1 MRSAVAD
8 CGLLVGTTSR
18 ARHLPWRV
26 VEPREAAR
34 EIAAASATS
43 EVAILFGAER
53 TGLSNEDIEH
63 CQLLLGIPTGAAY
76 TSLNVA
82 MAVQIVAYEV
92 LLATRGEEAAAAARG
107 IALASATDMERFYD
121 HLEQVLEEVD
131 FRDRNGEGH
140 LMARIRRLFN
150 RTLLDQNEVNILRG
164 ILTSVQGK
172 RRRAGE
178 PHPPRDGRTVVSTVV
193 YLDNA
198 ATTPVDPRVIEV
210 MLECCGPDG
219 DFANPSAVGHEP
231 GRRARGRVE
240 QARAEVARLVGAT
253 PEQIVWTSGATE
265 ADNLAL
271 FGAARFHRSRGRH
284 IVTSRTEHPAVL
296 DPCRQLEREGFEVTY
311 LKPGADG
318 IVAPEQVA
326 AVLRDDTILV
336 SLMHVNNEIGVVQ
349 DIGAVGRA
357 CRARGVLLHVD
368 AAQSAG
374 KLAIDVERDCV
385 DLLALTAHKVHGP
398 KGVGALCVR
407 REPRLGLVPLL
418 YGGGQERGL
427 RSGTVP
433 THQVAGMGRA
443 FAIAAE
449 QMAAEATRI
458 GALRERLWAALAT
471 LPGLSVERA
480 SGAPRARHPERD
492 GRRRGGREPAAV
504 APGSRGRLGV
514 RVRQHERRA
523 VLRAACARA
532 QRPPGAEHAA
542 AQSRAIHDR
551 RARRLRCPRVREEVE
566 RLRAIAPP
574 GVGAGQR

>member
-1 MRSAVAD
+1 
-8 CGLLVGTTSR
+8 
-18 ARHLPWRV
+18 
-26 VEPREAAR
+26 
-34 EIAAASATS
+34 
-43 EVAILFGAER
+43 
-53 TGLSNEDIEH
+53 
-63 CQLLLGIPTGAAY
+63 
-76 TSLNVA
+76 
-82 MAVQIVAYEV
+82 
-92 LLATRGEEAAAAARG
+92 
-107 IALASATDMERFYD
+107 
-121 HLEQVLEEVD
+121 
-131 FRDRNGEGH
+131 
-140 LMARIRRLFN
+140 
-150 RTLLDQNEVNILRG
+150 
-164 ILTSVQGK
+164 
-172 RRRAGE
+172 
-178 PHPPRDGRTVVSTVV
+178 VSKLV

-198 ATTPVDPRVIEV
+198 ATTPVDPRVIET
-210 MLECCGPDG
+210 MLECCGLDG
-219 DFANPSAVGHEP
+219 DFANPSAVGHEF
-231 GRRARGRVE
+231 GRRARSRVE
-240 QARAEVARLVGAT
+240 QAREEVARLVGAT

-271 FGAARFHRSRGRH
+271 FGAARFYRSRGRH

-336 SLMHVNNEIGVVQ
+336 SLMHVNNEIGVLQ
-349 DIGAVGRA
+349 DVGAVGRV

-374 KLAIDVERDCV
+374 KLPIHVERDCV

-449 QMAAEATRI
+449 HMGTEAVRI

-471 LPGLSVERA
+471 LPGVSLNGHPVCRAPGILSVTVDGVEGESLLQSLPDLAISSGSACA
-480 SGAPRARHPERD
+480 STTA
-492 GRRRGGREPAAV
+492 EP
-504 APGSRGRLGV
+504 SY
-514 RVRQHERRA
+514 
-523 VLRAACARA
+523 VLRALGRSD
-532 QRPPGAEHAA
+532 RL
-542 AQSRAIHDR
+542 AQSTLRLSLGRFTTSEHVEYA
-551 RARRLRCPRVREEVE
+551 AGRLREEIE

-574 GVGAGQR
+574 GVGAGER